1 MIRASILR
9 LGLAA
14 LATGVAAGARSRP
27 PWSEPRSF
35 DVALAQQDVQITN
48 EAIIQTCTE
57 IHHSTNVQVD
67 PPTIGGAQGITL
79 NCRLIGAGGT
89 IAQVTPG
96 EVCQRLTGSTEWHRG
111 MGTQVFCRERR

>member
-1 MIRASILR
+1 MIRAAILR

-14 LATGVAAGARSRP
+14 LASSAAAG
-27 PWSEPRSF
+27 
-35 DVALAQQDVQITN
+35 VALAQQDVQITN

-79 NCRLIGAGGT
+79 NCRLIGSRRGHNCTSDAGRGVP
-89 IAQVTPG
+89 AAD
-96 EVCQRLTGSTEWHRG
+96 RLDRMASRHGHAG
-111 MGTQVFCRERR
+111 VLPFKRR